1 MAYHSP
7 MGPMEGIKVVELGF
21 WIAAPACAAIL
32 SDWGAEVIKVEPLT
46 GDPYRGFRSYFEV
59 AIGRAENPP
68 FESDNRGKRDI
79 ALDYTTPEGKEI
91 LLDLIAQADV
101 FVTNVRRDALLR
113 NGLDH
118 ETISKRFPRLIYGCL
133 TALGLE
139 GPEVNRP
146 GFDVGMFWARSGV
159 AAALA
164 LPGEY
169 VASQRGGM
177 GDHMT
182 GIAAAAGIS
191 AALFQR
197 ERTGRGQV
205 ITTALIRL
213 GSYMMSF
220 DLACA
225 IKFGL
230 ETVAADRRAPANPLT
245 NYYMAQDGRQFVL
258 LGVEPD
264 RLWPVMLRAFGKP
277 EWADDPRFID
287 SYKRAENTSVLV
299 AELDAIF
306 ATRPRS
312 EWMERFDAEGVWYAP
327 VNRVDELITDLQA
340 QLAGCFVPVPQ
351 QDGST
356 MEMPATPVTFLDY
369 TIQPTLPSP
378 EVGQHSEEI
387 LLDLGYDWDRI
398 TALKDRRVIN

>member
-1 MAYHSP
+1 
-7 MGPMEGIKVVELGF
+7 MGPMEGIKVVEMGF
-21 WIAAPACAAIL
+21 WVAAPAAAAIL
-32 SDWGAEVIKVEPLT
+32 GDWGADVIKVEPLT
-46 GDPYRGFRSYFEV
+46 GDPYRGFRTYFELT
-59 AIGRAENPP
+59 IGRAENPP
-68 FESDNRGKRDI
+68 FEVDNRGKRGI
-79 ALDYTTPEGKEI
+79 ALDYTTDEGKAI
-91 LLDLIAQADV
+91 LMDLLEDADV

-118 ETISKRFPRLIYGCL
+118 ETISKRFPRLVYACL

-146 GFDVGMFWARSGV
+146 GFDVGMFWSRSGV
-159 AAALA
+159 AASLA
-164 LPGEY
+164 LPGQH
-169 VASQRGGM
+169 VPSQRGGM

-197 ERTGRGQV
+197 ERTGNGQV

-230 ETVAADRRAPANPLT
+230 ETVAADRFAPANPIT
-245 NYYMAQDGRQFVL
+245 NYYMAKDGRQFVL

-264 RLWPVMLRAFGKP
+264 RLWPVMLRAFERP
-277 EWADDPRFID
+277 EWASDPRYAD
-287 SYKRAENTSVLV
+287 TVARAEHTRELV
-299 AELDAIF
+299 AELDELF
-306 ATRPRS
+306 ATRTRD
-312 EWMERFDAEGVWYAP
+312 EWAERFDDEGVWWAP
-327 VNRVDELITDLQA
+327 VNRVDELVNDLQA

-351 QDGST
+351 QDGT
-356 MEMPATPVTFLDY
+356 VRDMPATPVTFLDY
-369 TIQPTLPSP
+369 TVQPRLPVP
-378 EVGQHSEEI
+378 EVGQHTEEI
-387 LLDLGYDWDRI
+387 LIELGMSWDRI
-398 TALKDRRVIN
+398 LELKDKRVIN